1 MDFEYKEEYKYL
13 TNICLNLTDACNCE
27 CKYCFVEQQPHY
39 MTYEVA
45 QAAVDFIV
53 ENLKKK
59 NEERG
64 HITYFGGEPTIMWD
78 EIIVPLTNYIKENN
92 LPIDLGITTNGT
104 LLNEERIK
112 FLYDNNIT
120 PLLSIDGDRE
130 TQEFNRP
137 CRTGNSFDLVM
148 ENIPILLKYFPNTTF
163 RGTIYAPTAK
173 NTFQNYL
180 FAVKLG
186 FKKVFFIP
194 DVRHPWTIEQMNSLQ
209 QEIHKIFSYMDFCFS
224 NGFKP
229 ISFSIIDDMFQ
240 TMLKKDLEIY
250 LNKSREINIS
260 RKIYR
265 CGLGIT
271 QGSIGYDGS
280 IYSCQEQDS
289 KKINNIFYLGN
300 IFKNGID
307 IKLHKKLL
315 ETYSAKSITYCEN
328 KELCDNCPLRRV
340 CVGFNCPSS
349 TYDLF
354 QNFFTSTEINCYWYR
369 WIYEDCVVLNNKLVQ
384 QNNLLFKFYLDE
396 QCEFKNKR
404 SETNNVL
411 EL

>member
-1 MDFEYKEEYKYL
+1 
-13 TNICLNLTDACNCE
+13 
-27 CKYCFVEQQPHY
+27 

-45 QAAVDFIV
+45 QAAVDFII

-194 DVRHPWTIEQMNSLQ
+194 DVRHPWTIE
-209 QEIHKIFSYMDFCFS
+209 
-224 NGFKP
+224 
-229 ISFSIIDDMFQ
+229 
-240 TMLKKDLEIY
+240 
-250 LNKSREINIS
+250 
-260 RKIYR
+260 
-265 CGLGIT
+265 
-271 QGSIGYDGS
+271 
-280 IYSCQEQDS
+280 
-289 KKINNIFYLGN
+289 
-300 IFKNGID
+300 
-307 IKLHKKLL
+307 
-315 ETYSAKSITYCEN
+315 
-328 KELCDNCPLRRV
+328 
-340 CVGFNCPSS
+340 
-349 TYDLF
+349 
-354 QNFFTSTEINCYWYR
+354 
-369 WIYEDCVVLNNKLVQ
+369 
-384 QNNLLFKFYLDE
+384 
-396 QCEFKNKR
+396 
-404 SETNNVL
+404 
-411 EL
+411 